1 MFVSMRRLHLL
12 TPALAFAVVTAC
24 GDSSEDARAETAP
37 ASAMIGPENVITVV
51 SAELW
56 SGPTISGSLAPERE
70 ATMRAQL
77 SGPLL
82 SVTVD
87 QGVRVGAGQILAR
100 IDDRTVRDSWLSAK
114 SGYTTVENSAQ
125 LAARELQRAERLNQ
139 SGAIADRDVEQATW
153 NNTAAQS
160 QLADAKARL
169 TLAQKALEDALVRA
183 PFTGVVSAKM
193 VSTGDVVQPGSAILS
208 IVDPSSMR
216 LEASIPASDLTAVR
230 IGAPVTFTVS
240 GYPGRAF
247 TGKVSRMSPTA
258 DASTGQVKIT
268 VSIPNTQ
275 SGLVGG
281 LFAQGRVGTARRQGL
296 VAPST
301 AVDIRGLKPNVLR
314 LKGGKV
320 ERVDVEVGIKDE
332 ETERMELLSGV
343 ANGDT
348 LLIGAAQGLTPGTLV
363 KVSSPSDRPG
373 TKN

>member
-1 MFVSMRRLHLL
+1 MLAS
-12 TPALAFAVVTAC
+12 TPLRFLVPAFALAVATAC
-24 GDSSEDARAETAP
+24 GKSSADARAESAP
-37 ASAMIGPENVITVV
+37 ASATIGPENVVIIT

-56 SGPTISGSLAPERE
+56 SGPTISGSLAPVRE

-87 QGVRVGAGQILAR
+87 QGVRVGAGQVLAR

-125 LAARELQRAERLNQ
+125 MAARELQRAERLNA
-139 SGAIADRDVEQATW
+139 SGAIADRDLEQATW

-169 TLAQKALEDALVRA
+169 TLMQKQLDDAQVRA
-183 PFTGVVSAKM
+183 PFSGVVSARM
-193 VSTGDVVQPGSAILS
+193 VATGDVVSSGNPMFAL
-208 IVDPSSMR
+208 VDPSSMR
-216 LEASIPASDLTAVR
+216 LEASIPAAELSTVK
-230 IGAPVTFTVS
+230 IGAPVNFTVS

-247 TGKVSRMSPTA
+247 AGKVTRMSPTA

-268 VSIPNTQ
+268 VSIPNVKG
-275 SGLVGG
+275 GLVGG

-296 VAPST
+296 VAPSS
-301 AVDIRGLKPNVLR
+301 AVDVRGLKPSVLR

-320 ERVDVEVGIKDE
+320 ERVEVEVGIKDD

-363 KVSSPSDRPG
+363 RVSTPSDRPV

>member
-1 MFVSMRRLHLL
+1 MLAS
-12 TPALAFAVVTAC
+12 TPLRFLVPAFALAVATAC
-24 GDSSEDARAETAP
+24 GKSSADARAESAP
-37 ASAMIGPENVITVV
+37 ASATIGPENVVIIT

-87 QGVRVGAGQILAR
+87 QGVRVGAGQVLAR

-125 LAARELQRAERLNQ
+125 MAARELQRAERLNA
-139 SGAIADRDVEQATW
+139 SGAIADRDLEQATW

-169 TLAQKALEDALVRA
+169 TLMQKQLDDAQVRA
-183 PFTGVVSAKM
+183 PFSGVVSARM
-193 VSTGDVVQPGSAILS
+193 VATGDVVSSGNPMFAL
-208 IVDPSSMR
+208 VDPSSMR
-216 LEASIPASDLTAVR
+216 LEASIPAAELSTVK
-230 IGAPVTFTVS
+230 IGAPVNFTVS

-247 TGKVSRMSPTA
+247 AGKVTRMSPTA

-268 VSIPNTQ
+268 VSIPNVKG
-275 SGLVGG
+275 GLVGG

-296 VAPST
+296 VAPSS
-301 AVDIRGLKPNVLR
+301 AVDVRGLKPSVLR

-320 ERVDVEVGIKDE
+320 ERVEVEVGIKDD

-363 KVSSPSDRPG
+363 RVSTPSDRPV